1 MKLRSIVLAGFL
13 GAGLLMTSGCSDILE
28 DILEVNV
35 VYTVNGTGASVVFS
49 VTGDTD
55 TDVLD
60 KEYAPHLLTGH
71 SNYDVSYVPNGGV
84 AIVSYPAGSVYMYA
98 ATTCTGTGYLE
109 HEVNANKVNFANLHP
124 TLDIPGSSA
133 NIVITQA
140 DGITTHAMTDDIG
153 SCSINGAPSL
163 GGIVFEN
170 NMTISLDGGTTTA
183 YTVTG
188 IDPDLV
194 ALGDR
199 LKVDIVLFDDGSMT
213 VVPMAGY
220 DELVSIGAGAL

>member
-1 MKLRSIVLAGFL
+1 MKLRSIALSALL
-13 GAGLLMTSGCSDILE
+13 GAGLLMSSGCSDILE

-35 VYTVNGTGASVVFS
+35 VYTVNGTGGPVIFS
-49 VTGDTD
+49 VTGDVD
-55 TDVLD
+55 TAVAD

-71 SNYDVSYVPNGGV
+71 STYDVAYAPNGGV
-84 AIVSYPAGSVYMYA
+84 ATVSYPAGSVYMYA
-98 ATTCTGTGYLE
+98 ATTCAAAGYLE

-124 TLDIPGSSA
+124 TLNIPGSSA

-140 DGITTHAMTDDIG
+140 DGVTKHTMTDDIG
-153 SCSINGAPSL
+153 LCSINGAPSL

-170 NMTISLDGGTTTA
+170 DMTISLDGGTTTA

-220 DELVSIGAGAL
+220 DELISIGAGSL